1 MEISRAWKFPGP
13 GKFHGL
19 EISRAWKIPWPE
31 RLYGLK
37 TGEKQR
43 LLSNHS
49 RRETEIDI
57 NRQIDRLTTEKIM
70 IDRPTD
76 IQTDRKSNVLTS
88 RPTEE

>member
-1 MEISRAWKFPGP
+1 M
-13 GKFHGL
+13 

-49 RRETEIDI
+49 RRETERDLTIKDI
-57 NRQIDRLTTEKIM
+57 LSMNFSFKLRIFSFWYRK
-70 IDRPTD
+70 RPLREVSVD
-76 IQTDRKSNVLTS
+76 IV
-88 RPTEE
+88 